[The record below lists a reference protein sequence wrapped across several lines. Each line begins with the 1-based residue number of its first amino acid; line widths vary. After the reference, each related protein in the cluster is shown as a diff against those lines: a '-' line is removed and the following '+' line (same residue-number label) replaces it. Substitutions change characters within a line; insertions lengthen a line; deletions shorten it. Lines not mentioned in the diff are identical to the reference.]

1 MMTKEELYALQNK
14 LVPKAPKPIE
24 LFFKER
30 VK

>member
-1 MMTKEELYALQNK
+1 MTRFDWVCALQNK